1 MIIFTRTYIYIYIY
15 IFFFL
20 FLSISTI
27 YRRACSTRINII
39 IKPSCPERRRKRM
52 KKRERE
58 RERGRERGG
67 EKEGESWKP
76 LEHLPAMLT
85 VDSKVIR
92 GVIMKAIHILTRAR
106 ASSRA

>member
-1 MIIFTRTYIYIYIY
+1 V
-15 IFFFL
+15 
-20 FLSISTI
+20 S
-27 YRRACSTRINII
+27 
-39 IKPSCPERRRKRM
+39 RKT
-52 KKRERE
+52 KKENEKERE